1 MGRIGTTGKYK
12 YTLRDEVEIE
22 QEDNQLICPVCSGE
36 VWRGFSTH
44 LGKVYTCLG
53 YPTECNFIAR
63 RESIIELEE
72 EF

>member
-1 MGRIGTTGKYK
+1 MRNRYNTKFK

-22 QEDNQLICPVCSGE
+22 EEDEQLICPVCAGE

-53 YPTECNFIAR
+53 YPTDCNFIAR

-72 EF
+72 DF

>member
-1 MGRIGTTGKYK
+1 MNNFRKKRKYK
-12 YTLRDEVEIE
+12 YKLRDEVEIE
-22 QEDNQLICPVCSGE
+22 EEKDQLICPVCAGE

-53 YPTECNFIAR
+53 FPDECNFIAR

-72 EF
+72 DF